1 MEKDLEFYFVY
12 SNDAV
17 KIKSFI
23 DNVPRNIECINYID
37 IYNKLAKN
45 DYFQSEPS
53 DAVVSSYLMR
63 QLQTVISRNSTQNIY
78 YVLGSIDKNVVNGIQ
93 SYIKTLTS
101 RNVEFKIFHTPEVQL
116 TSVGRLFSEVIEFE
130 VDY

>member
-23 DNVPRNIECINYID
+23 DNVPGNIECINYID

-101 RNVEFKIFHTPEVQL
+101 RNVEFKIYHTPEVQL